1 MGGFF
6 IAKIATNRKETLMQN
21 QKTNNTFT
29 KKIGGATY
37 HVQIFFS
44 KTSKEDFNDKLLRLI
59 KNDIA
64 KDGKAS

>member
-1 MGGFF
+1 
-6 IAKIATNRKETLMQN
+6 MQN

>member
-1 MGGFF
+1 
-6 IAKIATNRKETLMQN
+6 MQN

-29 KKIGGATY
+29 KKIGGSTY

-44 KTSKEDFNDKLLRLI
+44 KTSKEYFNDKLLRLI